1 MSIPDRKAKLDKS
14 HVDLSVRSQCKLLRL
29 VRSGVYRQT
38 TAITHH
44 DDLEVMRRID
54 ELYTRWPF
62 MGSRRLVL
70 MLGKA
75 GLTVNRKRVQRL
87 MPQMGLEALGPK
99 PNTSKAAKGH
109 KIYPYLLRDLQITR
123 PNHVWCTDITYIPIG
138 SGYLYLVAIMDWAS
152 RVVLSWRLS
161 NSMATSFCIEALEEA
176 LTTQGKPEIFNSDQG
191 SQFTSE
197 AFTTVLTNA
206 GIKVSMDGRGR
217 WMDNVFI
224 ERLWRS
230 LKGEDI
236 YLKHY
241 GDGREARLGI
251 AAWRVACMS
260 SSSSIA
266 RACSRRRIVAISIAA
281 RCICRTERGA
291 SSTRSRAT
299 CSLSASTV
307 CSANSARNCDSRRSP
322 AAARRAPCWRS
333 ITDNSAIA
341 SASAWV
347 RKRVFSTRA
356 LSTA

>member
-176 LTTQGKPEIFNSDQG
+176 LATHGKPEIFNSDQG

-197 AFTTVLTNA
+197 ALTAVLTKA

-230 LKGEDI
+230 LKWEDI

-241 GDGREARLGI
+241 GDGSEVRLGI
-251 AAWRVACMS
+251 AAWIDFYNTIRPHTALANQTPMGFWKE
-260 SSSSIA
+260 
-266 RACSRRRIVAISIAA
+266 AIWKEAA
-281 RCICRTERGA
+281 LADAVTA
-291 SSTRSRAT
+291 QRSMDT
-299 CSLSASTV
+299 M
-307 CSANSARNCDSRRSP
+307 
-322 AAARRAPCWRS
+322 
-333 ITDNSAIA
+333 DNE
-341 SASAWV
+341 
-347 RKRVFSTRA
+347 RA
-356 LSTA
+356 LPTYLQPKQQLKKAA